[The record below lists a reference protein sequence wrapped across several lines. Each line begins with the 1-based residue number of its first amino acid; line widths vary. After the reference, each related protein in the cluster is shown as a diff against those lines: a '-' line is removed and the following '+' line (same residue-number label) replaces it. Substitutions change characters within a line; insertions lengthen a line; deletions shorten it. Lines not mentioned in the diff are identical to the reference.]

1 MARLSRLWKGLED
14 IGKALSDETVG
25 VPVDKFVTLV
35 KQVYLL
41 LGQAFLSVS
50 YTRRLNILKMIMKY
64 PRKAK
69 AMLKENENILKEIEN
84 YLFGKKFRSHMT
96 EVKKSRKKSLEA
108 FKYVGEKK
116 SPFRRRLSQ
125 FVKQWEKIKRDQNFV
140 NSEGVSGTIHCL
152 GEASEHYKKCQSN
165 NLC

>member
-1 MARLSRLWKGLED
+1 
-14 IGKALSDETVG
+14 
-25 VPVDKFVTLV
+25 
-35 KQVYLL
+35 
-41 LGQAFLSVS
+41 
-50 YTRRLNILKMIMKY
+50 MKY

-69 AMLKENENILKEIEN
+69 AMLKENENILNEIEN
-84 YLFGKKFRSHMT
+84 HLFGKKFRSHMI
-96 EVKKSRKKSLEA
+96 EIKKSRKKSLKA

>member
-1 MARLSRLWKGLED
+1 
-14 IGKALSDETVG
+14 
-25 VPVDKFVTLV
+25 
-35 KQVYLL
+35 
-41 LGQAFLSVS
+41 
-50 YTRRLNILKMIMKY
+50 MKY

-84 YLFGKKFRSHMT
+84 YLFGKKFRSHMI
-96 EVKKSRKKSLEA
+96 EIKKSRKKSLKA

>member
-1 MARLSRLWKGLED
+1 MEVIARLSRSWKGLED

-69 AMLKENENILKEIEN
+69 AMLKENENILNEIEN
-84 YLFGKKFRSHMT
+84 HLFGKKFRSHMI
-96 EVKKSRKKSLEA
+96 EIKKSRKKSLKA

-125 FVKQWEKIKRDQNFV
+125 FVKQWEKIKRDQRF
-140 NSEGVSGTIHCL
+140 
-152 GEASEHYKKCQSN
+152 CQ
-165 NLC
+165 